1 MEKQKHADT
10 LRRIRSIADYQFGK
24 NVGKI
29 LFPNEIKV
37 VYSKRTGRIRHIYLN
52 NRLLA
57 TLRPKDGFFSLTI
70 EGAKRIVKEAKPLR
84 CWVKVND
91 DVAQFIAKGRN
102 LFAKHVVD
110 ADEEIRPN
118 EEVMIIDSE
127 GNLLAVG
134 KAVLTGREMKRFNAG
149 VAVRVRKGIKEA

>member
-1 MEKQKHADT
+1 MEKQKHADV

-24 NVGKI
+24 GIGKI
-29 LFPNEIKV
+29 LFPDDVKV
-37 VYSKRTGRIRHIYLN
+37 TYSKRTGRIRHIYLN
-52 NRLLA
+52 DRLLA

-70 EGAKRIVKEAKPLR
+70 EGAKRIMNEAEPLR

-91 DVAQFIAKGRN
+91 DVAEFIAKGRN
-102 LFAKHVVD
+102 LFAKHVVN

-118 EEVMIIDSE
+118 EEVIIIDGE

-134 KAVLTGREMKRFNAG
+134 KAVLTGREMKRFNTG